1 MKSSIDIKKN
11 KVSLVI
17 TSINKQ
23 NMAIKNFYKLC
34 YKNNVNFYLVGDKK
48 TPEYKNKKNFK
59 FLSLNFQKKLS
70 FQSVNKTPIN
80 SYSRKNIGYLYAM
93 INGSKIIYESDD
105 DNYPKQNFFTQNL
118 INLKIQQIEENG
130 FINIY
135 KYFNKKNDLIWPRG
149 LPLSELD
156 KTNKSSK
163 KSSTNLR
170 KFIIIQ
176 RLCDENP
183 DVDAIYRLINN
194 KINIKFLTNKGYYTK
209 KNSYIPF
216 NSQNTI
222 WTSYAFPLM
231 YLPSNCTMRSTDIW
245 RSYIAYYIL
254 NKMNKKVLFTSPT
267 VYQKRNFHNLYS
279 DFNLEIPVYR
289 DVQKIIKSL
298 SKVNI
303 YKSRKFILRN
313 LFNCY
318 KQLVKINIFK
328 KKEMDILKSWCN
340 DISLIDKKLIKIK

>member
-11 KVSLVI
+11 KVSFVI

-34 YKNNVNFYLVGDKK
+34 YKNNVSFYLVGDKK
-48 TPEYKNKKNFK
+48 TPKYKNKKNFK

-70 FQSVNKTPIN
+70 FQSVNKTPTN

-93 INGSKIIYESDD
+93 INGSKTIYESDD
-105 DNYPKQNFFTQNL
+105 DNYPKKNFFTQNL
-118 INLKIQQIEENG
+118 KKLKIQQIEEKR

-135 KYFNKKNDLIWPRG
+135 KYFYKKNDLIWPRG

-156 KTNKSSK
+156 KTSKSSK
-163 KSSTNLR
+163 KSNINLK

-194 KINIKFLTNKGYYTK
+194 KIDIKFLTNKGFYTK

-231 YLPSNCTMRSTDIW
+231 YLPSSCTMRSTDIW
-245 RSYIAYYIL
+245 RSYITYYIL

-279 DFNLEIPVYR
+279 DFNQEIPVYR
-289 DVQKIIKSL
+289 DAQKIIENL

-318 KQLVKINIFK
+318 KQLVKVNIFE

-340 DISLIDKKLIKIK
+340 DISLIDKKLLKIK